1 MVEHLAA
8 KNIELICIIV
18 NLGKGSDVVQ
28 TAKRF
33 GVTGGTVLLGNGTVS
48 NRLLDFIGLSDI
60 RKEIILMVADKEVA
74 LDALEKLNKYF
85 SFHKPNHGV
94 AFSTP
99 IFAAVGSKCLKC
111 EDLIMNERGVI
122 QPMYHVINVIV
133 DKGRAEKVIDA
144 ANQAGSTGGTI
155 INARGSGTHETSKL
169 FAMDVEP
176 ERELVM
182 IISECEKT
190 DHIVASIRDHL
201 KLDEPGNGI
210 MFIQDA
216 NKTYGLYKK

>member
-1 MVEHLAA
+1 
-8 KNIELICIIV
+8 
-18 NLGKGSDVVQ
+18 
-28 TAKRF
+28 
-33 GVTGGTVLLGNGTVS
+33 
-48 NRLLDFIGLSDI
+48 
-60 RKEIILMVADKEVA
+60 
-74 LDALEKLNKYF
+74 
-85 SFHKPNHGV
+85 
-94 AFSTP
+94 
-99 IFAAVGSKCLKC
+99 
-111 EDLIMNERGVI
+111 MNERGVI